1 MAVRYG
7 QIYLSNSGLQM
18 GILQWNIFQI
28 HHYHILSLVWQLQ
41 LLSQLPS
48 CAVCLKQEACW
59 TSQVQEHPLLKIS
72 TSRRYYICCHNP
84 LGHKGT
90 KISTT
95 FKCGSCDIP
104 LCNIMNILNGILKKL
119 GLAKA
124 SRPKADIWVTWHF
137 IR

>member
-7 QIYLSNSGLQM
+7 QICLSNSGLQM

-72 TSRRYYICCHNP
+72 TSRRYYIYCHNP

-104 LCNIMNILNGILKKL
+104 LCKSNKENYYNEYLKWH
-119 GLAKA
+119 
-124 SRPKADIWVTWHF
+124 PKKV
-137 IR
+137 RVGKGK